1 MVLINKYIYFNI
13 SVDWD
18 VGTPPTNVVNKHTL
32 NIEMPEG
39 VKPHLR

>member
-18 VGTPPTNVVNKHTL
+18 VETPPTNAVNKPTL

-39 VKPHLR
+39 VKLHLC